1 MRGRQ
6 DAQSDMFYVIDV
18 ESRIRDDHPLRP
30 IKGMVDAELRRMSG
44 LFNRAYS
51 RTGRPSVPPER
62 LLKAMLLQGLYSV
75 RSERQLVERIDTDLL
90 FRWFLDMDPAED
102 TFDATAFTHNRERLE
117 QFNIVGRF
125 FDGIVRQAMEAGL
138 TSDDHFSVDG
148 TLIQSYASLKSL
160 QPIEEED
167 DDQGPRS
174 GSRNE
179 PANFHGQR
187 RTNATHRSTTDPE
200 AKLYRKGL
208 GQPALLYHSGHVVTE
223 NRHGLVMAVSV
234 AEANGR
240 AEREEALQMLSHLH
254 RRHGIE
260 PVTLAADKGY
270 YAGEFLSDLETSV
283 ERPYVAVPDVPI
295 VSDDE
300 PSRARRR
307 AHRRTRNK
315 GYAVSQRR
323 RKVVEEAFGWAK
335 TIGGLRRI
343 LTVGR
348 WKLKQRAQMIFAGYN
363 LIRMAKLVPT

>member
-6 DAQSDMFYVIDV
+6 DAQGGMFYVIDV
-18 ESRIRDDHPLRP
+18 ESRIREDHPLRP
-30 IKGMVDAELRRMSG
+30 VKRMVDAELRQMSG

-51 RTGRPSVPPER
+51 GTGRPSVPPER
-62 LLKAMLLQGLYSV
+62 LLKAMLLQALYSV

-117 QFNIVGRF
+117 KFNIVGRF

-138 TSDDHFSVDG
+138 TSDEHFSVDG
-148 TLIQSYASLKSL
+148 TLIQSYASLKSIKR
-160 QPIEEED
+160 IEDGD
-167 DDQGPRS
+167 DRGPKG

-179 PANFHGQR
+179 PVDFRGHR

-200 AKLYRKGL
+200 ARLYRKGW
-208 GQPALLYHSGHVVTE
+208 GQPAYLYHSGHVVTE
-223 NRHGLVMAVSV
+223 NRHGLVMAVTV
-234 AEANGR
+234 AEANGH
-240 AEREEALQMLSHLH
+240 AEREEALSMLAHLH

-270 YAGEFLSDLETSV
+270 YAGEFLGDLETWV
-283 ERPYVAVPDVPI
+283 ERPYVAVPEVPI
-295 VSDDE
+295 VTDDE

-315 GYAVSQRR
+315 GYALSQRR
-323 RKVVEEAFGWAK
+323 RKLVEEAFGWAK

-348 WKLKQRAQMIFAGYN
+348 WKLKQRAQMVFAGYN
-363 LIRMAKLVPT
+363 LIRLAKLVPT

>member
-6 DAQSDMFYVIDV
+6 DVPNGMFYVIDV
-18 ESRIRDDHPLRP
+18 ESRVRDDHPLRP
-30 IKGMVDAELRRMSG
+30 IKRMVDAELRRMSG

-62 LLKAMLLQGLYSV
+62 LLKAMLLQALYSV

-125 FDGIVRQAMEAGL
+125 FDGIVRQAMKAGL

-160 QPIEEED
+160 QPIED
-167 DDQGPRS
+167 DDDRDPRG

-179 PANFHGQR
+179 PADFHGQR

-200 AKLYRKGL
+200 AKLYRKGW
-208 GQPALLYHSGHVVTE
+208 GQPALLYHSGHVITE

-240 AEREEALQMLSHLH
+240 AERDEALNMLAHLD

-260 PVTLAADKGY
+260 PLTLGADKGY
-270 YAGEFLSDLETSV
+270 YTGQFLCDLETWV
-283 ERPYVAVPDVPI
+283 ERPYVAVPDTPI

-307 AHRRTRNK
+307 AQGRARNK
-315 GYAVSQRR
+315 GYKLSQRR

-348 WKLKQRAQMIFAGYN
+348 WKLKQRAQMVFAGYN